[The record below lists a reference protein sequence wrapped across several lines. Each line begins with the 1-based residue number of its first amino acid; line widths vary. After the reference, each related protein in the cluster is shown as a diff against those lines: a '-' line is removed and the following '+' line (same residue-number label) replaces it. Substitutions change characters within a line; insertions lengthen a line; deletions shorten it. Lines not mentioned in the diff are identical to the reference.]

1 MLLTASNARAVALR
15 AGESASGFK
24 PLTDFIDQL
33 AKVTIKSSARI
44 NASAALLSQTSTDLV
59 RVNAAINHFQNV
71 YQKAK
76 DSEYLVGLD
85 DVYYQVKRNKT
96 DLSDT
101 YYSQKFALISELE
114 ELSKELRTAIILAT
128 LSRVEA
134 SQADEK
140 FQEQLNNVANNV
152 EILANQI
159 RTLTAEAEKLA
170 EELI

>member
-1 MLLTASNARAVALR
+1 MHLQ
-15 AGESASGFK
+15 
-24 PLTDFIDQL
+24 P
-33 AKVTIKSSARI
+33 
-44 NASAALLSQTSTDLV
+44 LLSQTSTDLV
-59 RVNAAINHFQNV
+59 RVNAAISHFQNV
-71 YQKAK
+71 YQKAQE
-76 DSEYLVGLD
+76 SEYLIGLD
-85 DVYYQVKRNKT
+85 SVYQQVKTNKLN
-96 DLSDT
+96 LSET
-101 YYSQKFALISELE
+101 YYGQKFALITELE

-152 EILANQI
+152 EVLANQI